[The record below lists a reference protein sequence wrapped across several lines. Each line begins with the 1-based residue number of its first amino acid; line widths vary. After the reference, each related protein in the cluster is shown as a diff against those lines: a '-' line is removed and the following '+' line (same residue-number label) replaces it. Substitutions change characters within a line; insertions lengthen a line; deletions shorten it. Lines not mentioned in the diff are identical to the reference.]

1 MNRDDSAR
9 SNQPEKRSA
18 ASLWK
23 LSLLCGALMAA
34 GCATKPPLAE
44 VRIVGKAFDDLNAAS
59 QPLIDDLALAER
71 TQGKAA
77 AEDRARERAVDPAG
91 GPGGRTAR
99 PAPGAAGG
107 GSDSGACGQ
116 ILLVGGEKEG
126 WPAVQNGFCPPDSYY
141 YSELADPP
149 ATRAF
154 RHALAAI
161 GAYTRLLLLLAEGG
175 NLEQARG
182 QLQALAGNLGTALQA
197 VGVTGAGLLA
207 RPVLEA
213 LNPLIELAARDANAE
228 ELERVVRNEAP
239 KVIAL
244 LEALRDAAPELF
256 TTLAETSMARF
267 NESPDSQVV
276 ARAEAARIEAYRV
289 AVSNYVVLLDQYGR
303 LLNELVAVYS
313 RAKGSLS
320 LGYLAEQS
328 AELSARAEAWR
339 RSLASLRSGLR

>member
-1 MNRDDSAR
+1 MNPDHTAR
-9 SNQPEKRSA
+9 GSQPERRSP
-18 ASLWK
+18 ASLLK
-23 LSLLCGALMAA
+23 LFLLCGALMVA

-44 VRIVGKAFDDLNAAS
+44 VRIIGKAFDDLNTTS

-71 TQGKAA
+71 AQGKAA
-77 AEDRARERAVDPAG
+77 AEERARDRADGLAGARE
-91 GPGGRTAR
+91 RTAR
-99 PAPGAAGG
+99 PAPGGASGG
-107 GSDSGACGQ
+107 GDSVPCGQ
-116 ILLVGGEKEG
+116 ILLIGGEKEG
-126 WPAVQNGFCPPDSYY
+126 WPEVQDGFCPPDSYY
-141 YSELADPP
+141 YSELTDPP

-175 NLEQARG
+175 NIEQARG

-207 RPVLEA
+207 KPVLEA

-228 ELERVVRNEAP
+228 ELERVVREEAP
-239 KVIAL
+239 KVVAL
-244 LEALRDAAPELF
+244 LNALRDAAPELF
-256 TTLAETSMARF
+256 TTLTETSMARF
-267 NESPDSQVV
+267 NEFPDDQ
-276 ARAEAARIEAYRV
+276 AIANAEAARIEAYRV

-303 LLNELVAVYS
+303 LLNELVAAYS
-313 RAKGSLS
+313 RPKGSLS